1 MTNRFDRPPNPA
13 QPNPGQDPPIGS
25 TLSSPSAERYLA
37 ICGQAL
43 ASVLPPLLRA
53 LFGRL
58 DVALYDLADKSANSQ
73 AHVVYFDAMR
83 IIRNQCHTIQRNFLG
98 LLRQGAG
105 RAAAGLI
112 EQDLRADQRLASEP
126 FSLLPDTELDETL
139 ALSNLVSKA
148 EARYQDALLGMNA
161 HLAQLL
167 GRAAIDPQSNPYGPF
182 ALCEAFRGA
191 LKNAQQLEP
200 QIKLVIYKAFDKQ
213 VLDQLAPFYRQ
224 CIAAAAA
231 SDHTRTNRPGGGSG
245 ADGGRDANQATT
257 TVAPEDIRAPG
268 PEPTAESTEVPFET
282 LQSLLERTRTQTAA
296 PPPESVRVPTKELL
310 GVLTRLGGY
319 VLAEQ
324 ITPVGSQL
332 RERLSSVMT
341 STQQQPRHLERT
353 DQDTLDLVFMFFE
366 HLLEGNALPDPIKV
380 LLARMQIPIAKLA
393 LRDKGLFSAREH
405 PARRLLNHIGEAAVG
420 WSEADGRG
428 PNSLYG
434 MIERVTERLILDFDG
449 DLQLF
454 SRMDRFFLAYLDNER
469 THPGPPAAADL
480 GTARTNSS
488 AAQQAVAAVLS
499 AALTRYPQRPAAIES
514 LLREGWQPIML
525 TIYRDDG
532 VDSAD
537 WRQAIAIVDRLL
549 WSVQPKRDLHERREL
564 LRRIPELLSALRAR
578 LVKGGCDQRQ
588 VSRWFKDLQTIHL
601 SILQAGPDQPPPDLA
616 ATRTLPAAATRR
628 ADRDTTATNAD
639 RHPEQRT
646 DLKLPVGGWVELTR
660 DHGIKLRYR
669 HTGWS
674 PMGLRLQFVDRLG
687 RPGPD
692 LSGTEFQDL
701 LDQGQAAV
709 IAAPAEP
716 LADHAI
722 RSVMGRLAS

>member
-1 MTNRFDRPPNPA
+1 M
-13 QPNPGQDPPIGS
+13 IS
-25 TLSSPSAERYLA
+25 
-37 ICGQAL
+37 
-43 ASVLPPLLRA
+43 
-53 LFGRL
+53 
-58 DVALYDLADKSANSQ
+58 
-73 AHVVYFDAMR
+73 
-83 IIRNQCHTIQRNFLG
+83 LG
-98 LLRQGAG
+98 
-105 RAAAGLI
+105 
-112 EQDLRADQRLASEP
+112 
-126 FSLLPDTELDETL
+126 T
-139 ALSNLVSKA
+139 
-148 EARYQDALLGMNA
+148 
-161 HLAQLL
+161 
-167 GRAAIDPQSNPYGPF
+167 
-182 ALCEAFRGA
+182 
-191 LKNAQQLEP
+191 
-200 QIKLVIYKAFDKQ
+200 
-213 VLDQLAPFYRQ
+213 
-224 CIAAAAA
+224 
-231 SDHTRTNRPGGGSG
+231 
-245 ADGGRDANQATT
+245 
-257 TVAPEDIRAPG
+257 
-268 PEPTAESTEVPFET
+268 EPTAGSTEVQFET
-282 LQSLLERTRTQTAA
+282 LQTLLELARPQTAA

-319 VLAEQ
+319 ILAESV
-324 ITPVGSQL
+324 TPVGDQL
-332 RERLSSVMT
+332 RERLSTVMT
-341 STQQQPRHLERT
+341 STQQQSRHLERT

-366 HLLEGNALPDPIKV
+366 HLLEGNTLPDPIKV

-393 LRDKGLFSAREH
+393 LWDKSLFSAREH

-454 SRMDRFFLAYLDNER
+454 SRMDRFFIAYLDNER
-469 THPGPPAAADL
+469 THPGPPAAATL

-488 AAQQAVAAVLS
+488 AAQQTVAAVLS

-514 LLREGWQPIML
+514 LLREGWQPVML

-601 SILQAGPDQPPPDLA
+601 SILQAGPDQPPPDLGG
-616 ATRTLPAAATRR
+616 TRTQTAAAPRR
-628 ADRDTTATNAD
+628 ADSDTTATNAG

-646 DLKLPVGGWVELTR
+646 DMKLPVGGWVELTR
-660 DHGIKLRYR
+660 DHGITLRYR

-692 LSGTEFQDL
+692 LSGAEFQDL
-701 LDQGQAAV
+701 LDQGRAVV
-709 IAAPAEP
+709 IATPAEP

-722 RSVMGRLAS
+722 RSVTSRLAA

>member
-1 MTNRFDRPPNPA
+1 M
-13 QPNPGQDPPIGS
+13 
-25 TLSSPSAERYLA
+25 SSPRAEHYLTG
-37 ICGQAL
+37 CGHAL
-43 ASVLPPLLRA
+43 ANMLPPLLQA

-58 DVALYDLADKSANSQ
+58 DAALYDLADKSANSQ
-73 AHVVYFDAMR
+73 AHDVYFDAIR
-83 IIRNQCHTIQRNFLG
+83 IIRNQCHSIQRNFLR
-98 LLRQGAG
+98 LLRQGAS

-112 EQDLRADQRLASEP
+112 ELELPLDLHLVSEP
-126 FSLLPDTELDETL
+126 LTLLPDTELDETL
-139 ALSNLVSKA
+139 ALTNLVSKA
-148 EARYQDALLGMNA
+148 EARYHDALLAMNA

-167 GRAAIDPQSNPYGPF
+167 GRSAIDPRSNPYGPF
-182 ALCEAFRGA
+182 ALCEAFRGT
-191 LKNAQQLEP
+191 LKIAHQLEP

-224 CIAAAAA
+224 CLAAAAT
-231 SDHTRTNRPGGGSG
+231 SDHARASRPDGEPG
-245 ADGGRDANQATT
+245 ARGHRDANSATT
-257 TVAPEDIRAPG
+257 TLVPEERIALVT
-268 PEPTAESTEVPFET
+268 EPTADSTEVQFET
-282 LQSLLERTRTQTAA
+282 LQALLDLARTQTAA

-324 ITPVGSQL
+324 TAPVGSQL
-332 RERLSSVMT
+332 RERLSTVMT

-380 LLARMQIPIAKLA
+380 LLARLQIPIAKLA
-393 LRDKGLFSAREH
+393 LCDKGLFCAREH

-469 THPGPPAAADL
+469 NHPVASAAATL
-480 GTARTNSS
+480 ATARTSGTN
-488 AAQQAVAAVLS
+488 AQQAVAAVLS

-525 TIYRDDG
+525 ATYRDDG
-532 VDSAD
+532 VDSPE
-537 WRQAIAIVDRLL
+537 WRQVIAIADRLL

-578 LVKGGCDQRQ
+578 LVRGGCDQRQ
-588 VSRWFKDLQTIHL
+588 VSRWFRDLQTIHL
-601 SILQAGPDQPPPDLA
+601 SILQAGPEQQPQGPTETRA
-616 ATRTLPAAATRR
+616 RTATATRR
-628 ADRDTTATNAD
+628 ADADTTTAGD
-639 RHPEQRT
+639 GRHPDQRT
-646 DLKLPVGGWVELTR
+646 ELRLPVGGWVELTR
-660 DHGIKLRYR
+660 DHGITLRYR

-692 LSGTEFQDL
+692 LSDSEFKDL
-701 LDQGQAAV
+701 LDQGRAV
-709 IAAPAEP
+709 VITAPPEP

>member
-1 MTNRFDRPPNPA
+1 M
-13 QPNPGQDPPIGS
+13 I
-25 TLSSPSAERYLA
+25 
-37 ICGQAL
+37 
-43 ASVLPPLLRA
+43 PL
-53 LFGRL
+53 
-58 DVALYDLADKSANSQ
+58 N
-73 AHVVYFDAMR
+73 
-83 IIRNQCHTIQRNFLG
+83 
-98 LLRQGAG
+98 
-105 RAAAGLI
+105 
-112 EQDLRADQRLASEP
+112 
-126 FSLLPDTELDETL
+126 
-139 ALSNLVSKA
+139 
-148 EARYQDALLGMNA
+148 
-161 HLAQLL
+161 
-167 GRAAIDPQSNPYGPF
+167 
-182 ALCEAFRGA
+182 
-191 LKNAQQLEP
+191 
-200 QIKLVIYKAFDKQ
+200 
-213 VLDQLAPFYRQ
+213 
-224 CIAAAAA
+224 
-231 SDHTRTNRPGGGSG
+231 
-245 ADGGRDANQATT
+245 
-257 TVAPEDIRAPG
+257 
-268 PEPTAESTEVPFET
+268 PEPIAGSTEVPFAT
-282 LQSLLERTRTQTAA
+282 LQTLLELTRTQSAA

-332 RERLSSVMT
+332 RERLSTVMT
-341 STQQQPRHLERT
+341 STQQLPRHLERT

-393 LRDKGLFSAREH
+393 LCDKGLFSAREH

-449 DLQLF
+449 ELQLF

-469 THPGPPAAADL
+469 THPGPPPAAAPL
-480 GTARTNSS
+480 GPTRTTGST
-488 AAQQAVAAVLS
+488 AQQAVAAVLS

-525 TIYRDDG
+525 ATYRDDG
-532 VDSAD
+532 VDSQD

-578 LVKGGCDQRQ
+578 LVRGGCDQRQ

-601 SILQAGPDQPPPDLA
+601 SILQAGPDQPPPNSTGPQTHT
-616 ATRTLPAAATRR
+616 ATATRR
-628 ADRDTTATNAD
+628 GGGSTTAASDD
-639 RHPEQRT
+639 RHPEQPT

-660 DHGIKLRYR
+660 DHGTKLRYR

-692 LSGTEFQDL
+692 LSDTEFKDL
-701 LDQGQAAV
+701 LAQGRAVV
-709 IAAPAEP
+709 IAAPPEP
-716 LADHAI
+716 FADHAI

>member
-1 MTNRFDRPPNPA
+1 M
-13 QPNPGQDPPIGS
+13 
-25 TLSSPSAERYLA
+25 
-37 ICGQAL
+37 

-73 AHVVYFDAMR
+73 AQVVYFDAMR
-83 IIRNQCHTIQRNFLG
+83 IIRNQCHTIQRNFLN
-98 LLRQGAG
+98 LLRQDAG

-112 EQDLRADQRLASEP
+112 EQDPHSDHRLASEP
-126 FSLLPDTELDETL
+126 LSLLPDMELDETL

-148 EARYQDALLGMNA
+148 EARYHDALLEMNA

-167 GRAAIDPQSNPYGPF
+167 GRAALDPQSNPYGPF

-191 LKNAQQLEP
+191 IKIAHQLEP
-200 QIKLVIYKAFDKQ
+200 QIKLLIYKAFDKQ
-213 VLDQLAPFYRQ
+213 VLDQLAPFYRH
-224 CIAAAAA
+224 CLAAAAT
-231 SDHTRTNRPGGGSG
+231 SDNARTSRAEGGPGAPGH
-245 ADGGRDANQATT
+245 RNANSATT
-257 TVAPEDIRAPG
+257 TVVPEEIISLG
-268 PEPTAESTEVPFET
+268 PEPTAGSTEVQFEK
-282 LQSLLERTRTQTAA
+282 LQTLLELARAQTAA
-296 PPPESVRVPTKELL
+296 PPPDSVRVPTKELL

-324 ITPVGSQL
+324 IAPVGNQL
-332 RERLSSVMT
+332 RERLSTVMT
-341 STQQQPRHLERT
+341 STQKQPRHLERT

-393 LRDKGLFSAREH
+393 LCDKNLFSAREH

-469 THPGPPAAADL
+469 TRPGPPAAATL
-480 GTARTNSS
+480 GTARTNAS
-488 AAQQAVAAVLS
+488 AAQQTVAAVLS
-499 AALTRYPQRPAAIES
+499 AALTRYPHRPAAIES

-525 TIYRDDG
+525 AIYRDDG
-532 VDSAD
+532 VDSPD

-564 LRRIPELLSALRAR
+564 LRRIPELLSAMRAR
-578 LVKGGCDQRQ
+578 LVRGGCDQRQ
-588 VSRWFKDLQTIHL
+588 VSRWFRDLQTIHL
-601 SILQAGPDQPPPDLA
+601 SILQAGPDQPPSDST
-616 ATRTLPAAATRR
+616 ATRPPSAAATRR
-628 ADRDTTATNAD
+628 ADGDTTTASGD
-639 RHPEQRT
+639 RQPEQRT

-660 DHGIKLRYR
+660 DHGIKVRYR

-674 PMGLRLQFVDRLG
+674 PMGLRRQFVDRLG

-692 LSGTEFQDL
+692 LSDTEFQDL
-701 LDQGQAAV
+701 LDQGLAVV
-709 IAAPAEP
+709 IAAPPEP

-722 RSVMGRLAS
+722 RSVVGRLAS